1 METHFDIQLAKLKTR
16 LFKMCSLVDEQV
28 QLALR
33 AIEEEDLSLAEVVVA
48 RDKKVDKYDV
58 KIEKICQKL
67 FALNQPVAMD
77 LRLIM
82 SAMTINTNLERVGD
96 IAVNISENFI
106 RIKKKPAFLEKTKI
120 NEMAALVKEMLRN
133 AIDSFIQNDP
143 KLAEKVIRADD
154 ELDALNTENH
164 KVLIEIMKEDKEN
177 IEAAVAFLV
186 TSRELERIGD
196 HATNIAED
204 VYFIVEAELIKHKYE
219 KFLFTQFAEG
229 GEEVEKEIDAEEN
242 GNEGDD

>member
-1 METHFDIQLAKLKTR
+1 METHFDIQLAKLRTR

-28 QLALR
+28 QFALR
-33 AIEEEDLSLAEVVVA
+33 AIEDEDESLAEIVIA

-82 SAMTINTNLERVGD
+82 SAMTINTNLERIGD
-96 IAVNISENFI
+96 IAVNIAESFI
-106 RIKKKPAFLEKTKI
+106 GLKKRPQFFERTTI
-120 NEMAALVKEMLRN
+120 NSMSILAKEMLRN
-133 AIDSFIQNDP
+133 AIDSFINNSP
-143 KLAEKVIRADD
+143 KLAEKVILADD
-154 ELDALNTENH
+154 QLDSLNSENSDI
-164 KVLIEIMKEDKEN
+164 LINIMKENKDN
-177 IEAAVAFLV
+177 IEPAVALLII
-186 TSRELERIGD
+186 SREMERIGD

-219 KFLFTQFAEG
+219 KFFLTQV
-229 GEEVEKEIDAEEN
+229 EEVEKEIDAEEN
-242 GNEGDD
+242 ESSEL

>member
-1 METHFDIQLAKLKTR
+1 METHFDIQLAKLRTR

-33 AIEEEDLSLAEVVVA
+33 AIEEEDLLLAGTVVV

-82 SAMTINTNLERVGD
+82 SAMTINTNLERIGD
-96 IAVNISENFI
+96 IAVNIAENFI
-106 RIKKKPAFLEKTKI
+106 LIKKKPAFLEKTKI
-120 NEMAALVKEMLRN
+120 NEMAVLVKEMLRN

-143 KLAEKVIRADD
+143 KLAEKVIRTDD
-154 ELDALNTENH
+154 ELDTLNAENH
-164 KVLIEIMKEDKEN
+164 RILIEIMKEDKEN

-186 TSRELERIGD
+186 TSRSMERIGD

-204 VYFIVEAELIKHKYE
+204 VFFIVEAELIKHKYE
-219 KFLFTQFAEG
+219 KFLFAQV
-229 GEEVEKEIDAEEN
+229 EEVDKEIDAEDN
-242 GNEGDD
+242 GDD

>member
-106 RIKKKPAFLEKTKI
+106 CIKKKPAFLEKTKI

-219 KFLFTQFAEG
+219 KFLFTQV
-229 GEEVEKEIDAEEN
+229 EEVEKEIDAEEN

>member
-28 QLALR
+28 QFALR
-33 AIEEEDLSLAEVVVA
+33 AIEEEDVSLAEMVIE
-48 RDKKVDKYDV
+48 RDNKVDKYDV

-82 SAMTINTNLERVGD
+82 SAMTINTNLERIGD
-96 IAVNISENFI
+96 IAVNIAENFI
-106 RIKKKPAFLEKTKI
+106 LLKKKPAFLERTTI
-120 NEMAALVKEMLRN
+120 NSMSLLVKEMLRN

-154 ELDALNTENH
+154 ALDAFNAENH
-164 KVLIEIMKEDKEN
+164 KVLIDIMKEDKEN
-177 IEAAVAFLV
+177 IEAAVAFLG
-186 TSRELERIGD
+186 TSREMERIGD

-204 VYFIVEAELIKHKYE
+204 VYFIVEADLIKHKYE
-219 KFLFTQFAEG
+219 KFFLTQV
-229 GEEVEKEIDAEEN
+229 EEIEKEIDAEEN
-242 GNEGDD
+242 GNENED